1 MVDREGQGRWGAPL
15 REARARKRVDLEQAF
30 HETRIS
36 PVYLDLLERSAPMS
50 AFPAPV
56 YARAFLREYARY
68 LGIDAEPLLE
78 DLEAAGPVIDPTAV
92 PYEMEGELPRRPRLR
107 RMWQAGPTH
116 P

>member
-1 MVDREGQGRWGAPL
+1 MANGEAGRGWGDPL

-36 PVYLDLLERSAPMS
+36 PVYLELLERSAPIT

-68 LGIDAEPLLE
+68 LGIDAEPLLQ
-78 DLEAAGPVIDPTAV
+78 DLEAAGPAPDPAAI
-92 PYEMEGELPRRPRLR
+92 PYEPEAESARRLR
-107 RMWQAGPTH
+107 RMWQVGRSMQ
-116 P
+116 